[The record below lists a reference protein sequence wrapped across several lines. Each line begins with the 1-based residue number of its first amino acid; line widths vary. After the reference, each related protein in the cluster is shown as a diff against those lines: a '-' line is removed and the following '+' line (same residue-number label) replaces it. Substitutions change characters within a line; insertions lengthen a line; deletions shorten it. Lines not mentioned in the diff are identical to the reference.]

1 MLELVFTYVC
11 ISDQTK
17 NMQEQTL
24 ESSLVFSFEKA
35 GRALIVIRS
44 ISPKEK

>member
-24 ESSLVFSFEKA
+24 ESSLFSFEKA